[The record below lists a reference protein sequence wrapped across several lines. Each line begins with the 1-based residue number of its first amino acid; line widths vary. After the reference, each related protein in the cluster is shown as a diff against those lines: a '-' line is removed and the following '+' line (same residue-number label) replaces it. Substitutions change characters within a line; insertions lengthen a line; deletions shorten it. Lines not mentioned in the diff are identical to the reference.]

1 MAHSFLALGLK
12 GEESWRATAR
22 IKVALLV
29 EAGVCSSEAPSIP
42 PERAEAVPIDGVAAS
57 VTATSAAPAK
67 APREQKRAT
76 PALSPILWHDA
87 DVRWLTGVH
96 EAHGHTYFVKE
107 SYDELIRWLQLPTLI
122 KLGGEAV
129 PDRSAIAE
137 LSKTIKEALEAAASA
152 AYSLDAFLESDK
164 PEAKAR

>member
-1 MAHSFLALGLK
+1 LAHSFLALGFK
-12 GEESWRATAR
+12 GEETWRAAAR

-29 EAGVCSSEAPSIP
+29 EAGVSAPEASSTL
-42 PERAEAVPIDGVAAS
+42 PEKTRTVPIDAVEASAAP
-57 VTATSAAPAK
+57 TSAAPAK
-67 APREQKRAT
+67 GPREQKQVTA
-76 PALSPILWHDA
+76 ALSPILWHDA

-96 EAHGHTYFVKE
+96 EAQGHTYFVKE
-107 SYDELIRWLQLPTLI
+107 SYDELIWWLQLPALI
-122 KLGGEAV
+122 KLAGEAV

-152 AYSLDAFLESDK
+152 AYSLHSFLESDK